1 MIGILIVTHGDF
13 AKGIVDGMELI
24 CGAQEQL
31 ETVGLRLADDVE
43 VFADTVR
50 TKAKALD
57 QGEGVLIL
65 VDFMS
70 GSPSNVVCRFLLEE
84 ENMEAVAGV
93 NFPMLLEA
101 VNSRDCM
108 DLQKLA
114 ETCRE
119 FGTMGITDIRS
130 ALREQLSLQDED
142 ED

>member
-31 ETVGLRLADDVE
+31 ETMGLRLSDNVD
-43 VFADTVR
+43 VFAETVLS
-50 TKAKALD
+50 KAKALD

-108 DLQKLA
+108 DLRDLA
-114 ETCRE
+114 KTCRD
-119 FGTMGITDIRS
+119 FGAMGIANVRETLI
-130 ALREQLSLQDED
+130 EQLSLQED